1 MLILTLARYWD
12 EPRDAGNFSHSV
24 VLDPVTGF
32 GGNGTGPPGPGT
44 GVMGC
49 IQDGPFANYV
59 NNLGPGYRKGTAHCI
74 YRFVNDTISLMS
86 SQAHVDECM
95 AKPTYLKF
103 WPCLEA
109 APHVGGHAGVGGKMT
124 DPIASPGDPTFYLHH
139 TWLDK
144 LFWDWQALDLPAR
157 LSDISGPNLPGPFG
171 TPVPGSDPPA
181 LPIVFPEA
189 NKIPPVELLVPPPD
203 APLPQGD
210 PGNTTTLSHVL
221 DMLGVIPSA
230 TIADVMDI
238 GGPLLCYEYV

>member
-1 MLILTLARYWD
+1 
-12 EPRDAGNFSHSV
+12 
-24 VLDPVTGF
+24 
-32 GGNGTGPPGPGT
+32 
-44 GVMGC
+44 
-49 IQDGPFANYV
+49 
-59 NNLGPGYRKGTAHCI
+59 
-74 YRFVNDTISLMS
+74 
-86 SQAHVDECM
+86 
-95 AKPTYLKF
+95 
-103 WPCLEA
+103 
-109 APHVGGHAGVGGKMT
+109 MT

-189 NKIPPVELLVPPPD
+189 DKIPPVELLVPPPD